1 MRREVNER
9 SRDGRRR
16 ATRPRPSSSQP
27 SSQNIGPVAY
37 YARKLLYPTTD
48 RLSLVVQ
55 SVSKI
60 ATPPVTVRA
69 QRARTP
75 HEHQVRDGA
84 HRVHVRDAS
93 RRAEL
98 RQGANL
104 DAPVRARPSPSSRAR
119 RGKLRVEGLVSSR
132 GGRDDAASRG
142 SARVERRDRPRDALD
157 PARRRH
163 RAVRGDGTLARAL
176 APSRRPRLRREAKT
190 PQGLSLRA
198 KAHDGRPRFY
208 PSNQSSPPP
217 PRADLPPSSLARPR
231 PGSLSLARRPP
242 RASPSR

>member
-55 SVSKI
+55 PVSKI

-132 GGRDDAASRG
+132 RTRRRG
-142 SARVERRDRPRDALD
+142 VARERARRAPRSSTRRARPRATTS
-157 PARRRH
+157 PRRPRRRNP
-163 RAVRGDGTLARAL
+163 RARPRAL
-176 APSRRPRLRREAKT
+176 AT
-190 PQGLSLRA
+190 
-198 KAHDGRPRFY
+198 
-208 PSNQSSPPP
+208 
-217 PRADLPPSSLARPR
+217 PPSPARSEDAA
-231 PGSLSLARRPP
+231 GLVAEGKGARRTTQILSIKSILPAPSP
-242 RASPSR
+242 R

>member
-1 MRREVNER
+1 MNER

-27 SSQNIGPVAY
+27 NSQNIGPVAY

-55 SVSKI
+55 PVSKI

-119 RGKLRVEGLVSSR
+119 RGNLRVEGFRRIIIARRTGRRGDAPERARRAPRSST
-132 GGRDDAASRG
+132 
-142 SARVERRDRPRDALD
+142 RRARPRATTF
-157 PARRRH
+157 PRRPCRRNPRARP
-163 RAVRGDGTLARAL
+163 RAL
-176 APSRRPRLRREAKT
+176 AT
-190 PQGLSLRA
+190 
-198 KAHDGRPRFY
+198 
-208 PSNQSSPPP
+208 
-217 PRADLPPSSLARPR
+217 PPSPARSEDAA
-231 PGSLSLARRPP
+231 GLVAKGKGARRTTQILSIKSILPAPSP
-242 RASPSR
+242 R